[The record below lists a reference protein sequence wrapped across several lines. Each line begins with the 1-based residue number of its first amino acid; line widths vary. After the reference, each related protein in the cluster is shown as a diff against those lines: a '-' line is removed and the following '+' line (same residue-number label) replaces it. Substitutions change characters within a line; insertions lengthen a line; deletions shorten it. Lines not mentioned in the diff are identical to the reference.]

1 MNAKVDD
8 GHFKRTACSIFTLLP
23 EDRREALEVLR
34 LVRQLV
40 FCLGEDWETVSRS
53 APILPFSK
61 DRKGQVSSQAIL
73 RAVPTGPRDRS
84 NPE

>member
-1 MNAKVDD
+1 MNAKADD
-8 GHFKRTACSIFTLLP
+8 GHFKRTACTIFTMLP
-23 EDRREALEVLR
+23 EDRREALEVLG

-61 DRKGQVSSQAIL
+61 DTA
-73 RAVPTGPRDRS
+73 GPLD
-84 NPE
+84 